1 MARRLPPRHKSGP
14 KKGQFRKRAGAR
26 RKNPAKRRAAPR
38 RAAARA
44 APRRAAPRRAAPRRA
59 YRRNPAR
66 RLDVVKM
73 LTRGTT
79 MAAQVLIGKAATR
92 AVPDLMNL
100 PKGGNTGL
108 AVQVATALGV
118 GFIAQQFLSAG
129 AAAAILAGGL
139 TAPVETL
146 IHNANIPY
154 LSQYLSPNGEGVV
167 AGYVPRHRPLAG
179 YVQRGGDV
187 PPDSVFDGSDM
198 MYQA

>member
-14 KKGQFRKRAGAR
+14 KKGRFKKRAGAR
-26 RKNPAKRRAAPR
+26 RRNPPVR
-38 RAAARA
+38 RAAAKRRA
-44 APRRAAPRRAAPRRA
+44 APRRAAPRRAAPRRS

-66 RLDVVKM
+66 LDVVRM

-92 AVPDLMNL
+92 AAPDLMNL

-118 GFIAQQFLSAG
+118 GFLAQQFLSQS

-146 IHNANIPY
+146 IVNANIPY
-154 LSQYLSPNGEGVV
+154 LSQYLSPNGGAGV
-167 AGYVPRHRPLAG
+167 AGYVPRPGHRPLAG
-179 YVQRGGDV
+179 YVQRGHDV
-187 PPDSVFDGSDM
+187 PPDSVFEDGLL
-198 MYQA
+198 YN